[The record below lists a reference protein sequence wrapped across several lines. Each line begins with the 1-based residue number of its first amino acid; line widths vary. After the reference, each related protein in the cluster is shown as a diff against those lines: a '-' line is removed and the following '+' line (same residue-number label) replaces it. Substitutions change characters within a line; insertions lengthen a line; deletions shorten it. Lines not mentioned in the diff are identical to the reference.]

1 MPITDFLV
9 MPFALLAELAMPF
22 GLEAPPL
29 TAVGWGVDAMLAV
42 SATVSAWSA
51 QSGSAAMPHAA
62 ALLLFVGGFVWL
74 ALWRE
79 RWRLAGLLPM
89 VAGGVLAF
97 LPAQPDLLVSADGRQ
112 LALRGADGHYQ
123 IVAARQDRFTTG
135 IWLRAD
141 GDPREAGAIR
151 PDGCDTSGCIG
162 RMKDGRLVALALDR
176 AAFAEDC
183 RRAILV
189 VTPLAAPERCALH
202 TTVIDRATLARSGS
216 IALALRDLSAE
227 PVDPASG
234 MPVDGADIAQ
244 AIGSDSVVGEGARWA
259 YSPVGLAA

>member
-89 VAGGVLAF
+89 AVGGVLAF

-123 IVAARQDRFTTG
+123 IVAARQDRFTSAL
-135 IWLRAD
+135 WLRAD
-141 GDPREAGAIR
+141 GDSRDAAGPGVVQAG
-151 PDGCDTSGCIG
+151 GCDASGCIG
-162 RMKDGRLVALALDR
+162 QMPGGRLVALVLDR

-183 RRAILV
+183 RRAALV
-189 VTPLAAPERCALH
+189 VTPLVAPGRCARH
-202 TTVIDRATLARSGS
+202 TIVIDRTTLARVGS
-216 IALALRDLSAE
+216 LDDNRDRKSTRLNS
-227 PVDPASG
+227 
-234 MPVDGADIAQ
+234 
-244 AIGSDSVVGEGARWA
+244 
-259 YSPVGLAA
+259 